1 MRAKNEGQEAA
12 RLPLQRWVHPSG
24 GFIEISEVI
33 DPGELSNKELVW
45 DTNDPRIQQFLKDRN
60 LRAVELPSRFERILR
75 ELKNL

>member
-12 RLPLQRWVHPSG
+12 RLTLQKWVHQG
-24 GFIEISEVI
+24 GGSIEVAEVI
-33 DPGELSNKELVW
+33 EPGELSDSELVW
-45 DTNDPRIQQFLKDRN
+45 DLNDPRIQKFLKDRN